1 MYTTLSFPRDFFLPS
16 VQHKSCQPSV
26 PTQVLVPLANQV
38 VSQPCDLDSPV
49 SHSDSIATPSPP
61 ASATSCLKG
70 SGRRRSSG
78 HVPRPLN
85 CFFLFKADWL
95 AKRKSLLVDIEQ
107 DHRQLNRMASS
118 EWRKLPQDVK
128 QRFKDAARRAKVEHA
143 MKYPEYRFT
152 PKPRGD
158 RRRRKTKRNEPE
170 VLLRNEEA
178 ARLVSQ
184 GVTGDALLEALA
196 DYDRR
201 ATAEQRPTFREASP
215 PLFSE
220 ALPSASSS
228 ATPPSPSVDV
238 YSSLDLAMEPTSALL
253 ELGTIPGTF
262 VGDPHPVRGV
272 AQHAPVVDDTLVT
285 PPVPARDPY
294 SLHFDY
300 FLPGDSITSI
310 PQPRGLSNQ
319 FLRTDC
325 SGYENDWSYQSPF
338 SISETQGTD
347 PALADPFFRTDS
359 GLVQAK
365 LTGLPTSTPGNHWN
379 ISALQQD
386 LFPSHDLTN
395 SLDFAFM
402 CTSGTSGVSSSV
414 PGDSQCLLLPAMGPA
429 YHQAVFSG
437 DPALFNFN
445 ATAGLDFNPTF
456 LADRSSI
463 HSSNPFT

>member
-1 MYTTLSFPRDFFLPS
+1 MYTTLPFPRDCFLPS
-16 VQHKSCQPSV
+16 AQYKSCQSSV
-26 PTQVLVPLANQV
+26 HAQALVPPVNQV
-38 VSQPCDLDSPV
+38 VSQPCDLDSPNSLSSSV
-49 SHSDSIATPSPP
+49 ATPSPP
-61 ASATSCLKG
+61 ASATNCLKG
-70 SGRRRSSG
+70 GGRRRNSN

-95 AKRKSLLVDIEQ
+95 AKRKSLLAEIEQ

-118 EWRKLPQDVK
+118 EWKKLPQEVK
-128 QRFKDAARRAKVEHA
+128 QRFKDAAHRAKVEHA

-201 ATAEQRPTFREASP
+201 AIAEQRPIFREASP

-228 ATPPSPSVDV
+228 ATPHSPSVDV
-238 YSSLDLAMEPTSALL
+238 YSSLDLAMQPTSALL
-253 ELGTIPGTF
+253 ELGSLPGAF
-262 VGDPHPVRGV
+262 VGDPHPVRGDV
-272 AQHAPVVDDTLVT
+272 QHAPVIDNTLAT

-300 FLPGDSITSI
+300 FLPGDSTASI

-319 FLRTDC
+319 FLQTDC
-325 SGYENDWSYQSPF
+325 SGREHDWNSQLAFP
-338 SISETQGTD
+338 ICETQGTD
-347 PALADPFFRTDS
+347 PTLAYPSFRTDS
-359 GLVQAK
+359 GLVQAE
-365 LTGLPTSTPGNHWN
+365 LTGIPVNTPGNYWD
-379 ISALQQD
+379 ISALEQD

-395 SLDFAFM
+395 SLNFAFM
-402 CTSGTSGVSSSV
+402 CTSGTSGGASSV
-414 PGDSQCLLLPAMGPA
+414 PGDLQHLLLPVMGPT
-429 YHQAVFSG
+429 YHQPAFPG
-437 DPALFNFN
+437 DPALFDFN
-445 ATAGLDFNPTF
+445 ATDGLDLDLTIP
-456 LADRSSI
+456 ADDR
-463 HSSNPFT
+463 PFI